1 MYIIRL
7 QYDMQYSIFQNL
19 QSFIIDIERIIFGIY
34 IFHL

>member
-7 QYDMQYSIFQNL
+7 QYDMQCISQNL
-19 QSFIIDIERIIFGIY
+19 QFFIIDIERIIFGIY

>member
-7 QYDMQYSIFQNL
+7 QYDMQCIISQNL
-19 QSFIIDIERIIFGIY
+19 QFFIIDIERIIFGIY